1 MVPMTQI
8 NLQTARFGEV
18 LVDENRIIHF
28 VEPIL
33 GFPNSS
39 RYVIL
44 DHAEDSPFKWL
55 QSVDEGDLAFV
66 VTNPKF
72 FGIDYEFELSDTVV
86 EQLGIRN
93 VEDALVMTIV
103 NIPQTDPAKMTANL
117 MGPIVASQSQR
128 KAMQLVL
135 NDSTYSTKTRLIP
148 DEVLQEATG
157 PAPAPEQGV

>member
-1 MVPMTQI
+1 MVQLNI
-8 NLQTARFGEV
+8 QTARFGEV
-18 LVDENRIIHF
+18 NVDAERVIHF

-33 GFPNSS
+33 GFPDSQ

-55 QSVDEGDLAFV
+55 QSVDEAELAFV

-72 FGIDYEFELSDTVV
+72 FGIEYEFSLSDAVV
-86 EQLGIRN
+86 AQLGVSS
-93 VEDALVMTIV
+93 VEDALVMNIV

-128 KAMQLVL
+128 KAMQVVL
-135 NDSTYSTKTRLIP
+135 SESNFSTKTRLIP
-148 DEVLQEATG
+148 DEVLQEAAGT
-157 PAPAPEQGV
+157 APAPEQGV